1 MKELIV
7 LYERGQTDTVLAYV
21 RDKKGAEIIVL
32 DYWMERELQGRGVVV
47 RPLTD
52 YVPSWMDF
60 SALHTVMEQTARQW
74 HRLPEMSFF
83 KHKGLALGESAELI
97 VSILLDAMLG
107 HLVFFDSLFEAH
119 PDLQCLTVPH
129 STQGISEGVGPF
141 APFQVS
147 MIATVGAY
155 AARRR
160 GVAFKTVGSPPKGEP
175 MMFPKLSLFKRL
187 SLGLYNTAIRTLAQR
202 RPLRLY
208 VSDHWRNVKTFMAG
222 MDDVEAIFVDRKE
235 LRHIPLRELWRHR
248 IRFMHPLDA
257 LSKHAQAVARA
268 KRDEFR
274 AEWQKAKA
282 AVGSLPGF
290 IYKDFNWWEIAGPV
304 FDMLVETYSERIVA
318 DIESV
323 EKILKNEDI
332 NRTLLRASI
341 SGQHHFF
348 IMGELPR
355 ALNLPCVSVELQHGI
370 GVGIF
375 PRDWV
380 AGHMHADYVAS
391 YGPFVQ
397 KAFVR
402 NGYEARRVANTGSP
416 RFDRYFSERDAM
428 SKEERDRKVAGLG
441 LDPKRP
447 VITVIM
453 TNETTGLSLGPSSFN
468 SYEFRDILRA
478 LRDIQANIPG
488 AQYILKFRSA
498 GDLNKYKTY
507 VEELFTAGDTALD
520 CGDAFSAILLGDFV
534 YSCFTT
540 VAGEVLM
547 GRRPMV
553 LFPLEKGDD
562 YFYKSMQDGA
572 FMVPFPSEQDG
583 LKTAE
588 VVEVSKRLINDP
600 AFYKEAQE
608 RGERYL
614 AENYTFKGDSTKRV
628 ADFLRAASSR

>member
-1 MKELIV
+1 
-7 LYERGQTDTVLAYV
+7 
-21 RDKKGAEIIVL
+21 
-32 DYWMERELQGRGVVV
+32 
-47 RPLTD
+47 
-52 YVPSWMDF
+52 
-60 SALHTVMEQTARQW
+60 
-74 HRLPEMSFF
+74 
-83 KHKGLALGESAELI
+83 
-97 VSILLDAMLG
+97 
-107 HLVFFDSLFEAH
+107 
-119 PDLQCLTVPH
+119 
-129 STQGISEGVGPF
+129 
-141 APFQVS
+141 
-147 MIATVGAY
+147 
-155 AARRR
+155 
-160 GVAFKTVGSPPKGEP
+160 
-175 MMFPKLSLFKRL
+175 MFPKLSLFKRL
-187 SLGLYNTAIRTLAQR
+187 SLGLYNTAIRALAPR

-235 LRHIPLRELWRHR
+235 LQNIPLRELWRHR
-248 IRFMHPLDA
+248 IRFLHPLDE
-257 LSKHAQAVARA
+257 LSKHARAVARA
-268 KRDEFR
+268 KRNEFR

-290 IYKDFNWWEIAGPV
+290 IYKDFNWWEIAEPV

-323 EKILKNEDI
+323 EKILRSEDI
-332 NRTLLRASI
+332 NRMLLRASI

-355 ALNLPCVSVELQHGI
+355 ALSLPAVSVELQHGI

-375 PRDWV
+375 PEDWI

-397 KAFVR
+397 KAFAR
-402 NGYEARRVANTGSP
+402 NGYDPRRIVNTGSP
-416 RFDRYFSERDAM
+416 RFDRYFTERDAT
-428 SKEERDRKVAGLG
+428 SKEERDRKVAGLD
-441 LDPKRP
+441 LDPSRP

-453 TNETTGLSLGPSSFN
+453 TNEVSCLSLGPSSFN
-468 SYEFRDILRA
+468 SYEFRDIMRS
-478 LRDIQANIPG
+478 LRDVQAGIPG

-498 GDLNKYKTY
+498 GDLNKYKPY
-507 VEELFTAGDTALD
+507 VEELFTAGGIALD
-520 CGDAFSAILLGDFV
+520 CGDAFSAMLLGDFV
-534 YSCFTT
+534 YCCFSTT
-540 VAGEVLM
+540 AGEVLM
-547 GRRPMV
+547 ARKPMI

-588 VVEVSKRLINDP
+588 VVEISKRLINDP

-614 AENYTFKGDSTKRV
+614 AENYTFKGDSTGRV